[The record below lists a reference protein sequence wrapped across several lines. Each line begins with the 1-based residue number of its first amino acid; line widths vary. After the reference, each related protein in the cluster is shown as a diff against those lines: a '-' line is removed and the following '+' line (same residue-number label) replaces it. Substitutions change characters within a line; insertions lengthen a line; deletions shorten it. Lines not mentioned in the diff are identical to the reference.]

1 MDENVKNKRHMGMK
15 LKNNITNTIV
25 YAILIVISIIWLV
38 PFVFILLESFRV
50 ESSMP
55 VGYVIPHEWGFDNY
69 IKLFAETDFPIWYLN
84 TFLIGL
90 AVAVLQT
97 VIVLAMSYTLSRLRF
112 KGRKFLM
119 NFMLILGMFPGFLTL
134 ILLYK
139 VLSDLGL
146 TETQAPLGLILV
158 YCASSGMG
166 YYISKGFFDTI
177 PKSLD
182 EAARVDGATR
192 FQVFYKIIM
201 PLAKPIVI
209 YTILTAFM
217 APWGDFIFSSYIA
230 HGISEGKNVAVGLHG
245 FILNE
250 VTRNT
255 HYTSFCAGGVL
266 VAIPVTTL
274 FLCLQKYYVEGV
286 TGGAVK
292 G

>member
-119 NFMLILGMFPGFLTL
+119 NFMLILGMFPGFLSMIAVLFILKL
-134 ILLYK
+134 IGLNA
-139 VLSDLGL
+139 SILGL
-146 TETQAPLGLILV
+146 VIIYAAGS
-158 YCASSGMG
+158 AMG

-182 EAARVDGATR
+182 EAVLIDGGTKNT
-192 FQVFYKIIM
+192 VFWKIII
-201 PLAKPIVI
+201 PLSKPIIV
-209 YTILTAFM
+209 YT
-217 APWGDFIFSSYIA
+217 
-230 HGISEGKNVAVGLHG
+230 V
-245 FILNE
+245 
-250 VTRNT
+250 
-255 HYTSFCAGGVL
+255 
-266 VAIPVTTL
+266 
-274 FLCLQKYYVEGV
+274 
-286 TGGAVK
+286 
-292 G
+292 